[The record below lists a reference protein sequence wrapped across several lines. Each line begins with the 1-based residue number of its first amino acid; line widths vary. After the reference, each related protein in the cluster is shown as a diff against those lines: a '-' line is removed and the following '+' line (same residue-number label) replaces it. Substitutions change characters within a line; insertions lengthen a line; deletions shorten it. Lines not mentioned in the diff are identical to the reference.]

1 MKKYILTFELRYTIY
16 KEEDSD
22 HASRKYNI
30 GEFTEFKE
38 AAAVGNEF
46 VKSLNLDHSTT
57 PGINGDRLGT
67 PIIGTVKNSLIRNY
81 IRNNNGQRIAE
92 IYIKISTVNC
102 VDLEEALN
110 ICNKIKSVDK
120 LTTDPLKA
128 N

>member
-1 MKKYILTFELRYTIY
+1 MKKYILTFELRYTIH
-16 KEEDSD
+16 KEEESD
-22 HASRKYNI
+22 HASRKYTL
-30 GEFTEFKE
+30 GEFAEFKD
-38 AAAVGNEF
+38 AVLTGNEF

-92 IYIKISTVNC
+92 VYIKISTVNC
-102 VDLEEALN
+102 VDLEEALKL
-110 ICNKIKSVDK
+110 CHKIKSVDK
-120 LTTDPLKA
+120 LTTDPLNA